1 MTRQVSNRSVF
12 IFAVLILLTIYGV
25 DNVEPLSIDPNP
37 VAVSEGEDPP
47 EPTDPP
53 KIPMIPIEFEVTLTN
68 LTEGVPGEGG
78 QIFSPPILITH
89 GYGFSIGAS
98 GEPAS
103 AALTALAETGDHV
116 PLFELA
122 TESSGVETIAGF
134 LPPPD
139 GVVLPGESVTAIVLA
154 TSEAHYLSLAT
165 MLVQT
170 NDGIVLANALPLVDG
185 KGNPQTITMDLI
197 AYDAGTEDNNE
208 LATHVPGPPFHGM
221 ERAPT
226 EGGVIAPHT
235 GIGGTADVGVEFG
248 WTEPVA
254 RVTVSVVELDTVE
267 PPSHSNYTFESI
279 EVPGVDFLELTASS
293 DFEDYAGN
301 TLSADGQ
308 KIVGFTL
315 IDGVFNTYDFPGSKN
330 TYFYALGNDGTAAG
344 YYEDSDGL
352 HHGVILENGELRQYD
367 FPDAVQTEIYGISD
381 ATGALTGNFIDDSGV
396 RRGFSGDLSLEFP
409 GAVETYADFVNAS
422 GVIVGSYIDSAGI
435 YHAYGLLPNG
445 RFVAADILTTSD
457 LEFLFVHGLNDINV
471 IVARSKVVDDVPRTY
486 VGIFGGIEELRFP
499 GSVSTEGWNINQD
512 SSVVG
517 NYVTADGHRH
527 GFIAKP
533 VMEITQDTVAPP
545 IDLDYTFE
553 RVDVPGVDFLE
564 LTANNDFGD
573 YAGSTR
579 SADGEKMVGF
589 TLIDGVFNTYDFPG
603 SNNTYFYAL
612 GNDGRAAGH
621 YEDTN
626 GLHHGVILENGELR
640 RYDFPD
646 AAETFIYGVSDETG
660 ALTGSWIDASG
671 VRRGF
676 TGDTIIEGPGAT
688 ATYAYSVNTHGEVV
702 GSYVNP
708 EGLYHAFI
716 RSPDNKYTSPPT
728 EKPLEFAFF
737 HQINDAGVYVGRS
750 KAVGDVPR
758 TYVGTLY
765 IGSHELQ
772 FPDSVGT
779 HGWDI
784 NQDGSVVGYYDTADG
799 RRHGFIA
806 RTGVATEP
814 VVPPVET
821 EIPAEMDL
829 FEVELA
835 KGLNMISLP
844 LMPLKP
850 YTARS
855 FAEMLDATVVIR
867 LDTDRQEFVGFTADQ
882 SGEGYPIEGGQGYIV
897 NVPGGGTVT
906 FEGTAWSNTIK
917 NTAAAPSAGFSS
929 TGWAFVVSGDLHETV
944 AGASYTVVATNLRT
958 GEVATR
964 QVSSEH
970 SDFNAVWADLSRQPV
985 IEVGDTLEIALIDQS
1000 DTIVSGPF
1008 RHQVGVE
1015 DLQKAYVSLSLTVG
1029 DVHPTETLLG
1039 QNFPNPFNPE
1049 TWIPYQLESS
1059 ADVVLHIYDT
1069 AGNIVRTI
1077 DLGFKPQGFYM
1088 TRSTAAYWD
1097 GRNNIGEQV
1106 ASGVYFYSLNTPDF
1120 SATRKMLIL
1129 K

>member
-1 MTRQVSNRSVF
+1 MTRQVSNRSMF
-12 IFAVLILLTIYGV
+12 IFAVLMLLTIYGAN
-25 DNVEPLSIDPNP
+25 NVQPLSIDASP

-68 LTEGVPGEGG
+68 LTEGVPGKGG

-89 GYGFSIGAS
+89 GPGFSIGAS

-116 PLFELA
+116 PLAELA
-122 TESSGVETIAGF
+122 NKSRAAESIAGF

-208 LATHVPGPPFHGM
+208 LATHVPGPPFNGM

-235 GIGGTADVGVEFG
+235 GIGGTVDVGVEFG

-267 PPSHSNYTFESI
+267 PPSHANYTFESI

-301 TLSADGQ
+301 TRSADGE
-308 KIVGFTL
+308 KTVGFTL

-344 YYEDSDGL
+344 HYEDSDGL

-367 FPDAVQTEIYGISD
+367 FPGAVQTEIYGISD
-381 ATGALTGNFIDDSGV
+381 ATGALTGNFIDASGV
-396 RRGFSGDLSLEFP
+396 RRGFTGDEIIEFP
-409 GAVETYADFVNAS
+409 GAVATYADFVSA
-422 GVIVGSYIDSAGI
+422 GRLVGSYIDAEGI
-435 YHAYGLLPNG
+435 YHAYIRPPNNRFTSIDLPD
-445 RFVAADILTTSD
+445 AANLDYY
-457 LEFLFVHGLNDINV
+457 FVHGINDAGTF
-471 IVARSKVVDDVPRTY
+471 VARAQVSGDIPRTY
-486 VGIFGGIEELRFP
+486 VGTFSGREELRFP
-499 GSVSTEGWNINQD
+499 GSVSTEGYNINQD
-512 SSVVG
+512 GSIVG
-517 NYVTADGHRH
+517 NYDTPDGRRH
-527 GFIAKP
+527 GFIARP
-533 VMEITQDTVAPP
+533 AVSGTVSDIAGGDW
-545 IDLDYTFE
+545 IYE
-553 RVDVPGVDFLE
+553 SIEVPGVDLLE
-564 LTANNDFGD
+564 LTASSDFED
-573 YAGSTR
+573 YAGNTR
-579 SADGEKMVGF
+579 STDGEKIVGF

-603 SNNTYFYAL
+603 SQHTYFYAL
-612 GNDGRAAGH
+612 SNDGIAAGH
-621 YEDTN
+621 YQDSE
-626 GLHHGVILENGELR
+626 GLHHGVILKGSELR
-640 RYDFPD
+640 QYDFPG
-646 AAETFIYGVSDETG
+646 AVETFIYGISDATG
-660 ALTGSWIDASG
+660 VLTGSFIDGSG
-671 VRRGF
+671 IRRGF
-676 TGDTIIEGPGAT
+676 SGEIIIEYPGAV
-688 ATYAYSVNTHGEVV
+688 ATYADFVNAQGRIA
-702 GSYVNP
+702 GSYIDA
-708 EGLYHAFI
+708 EGIYHAYIGSTDGSI
-716 RSPDNKYTSPPT
+716 RSIDLPQPVPFEY
-728 EKPLEFAFF
+728 LFV
-737 HQINDAGVYVGRS
+737 HGINDAGITVNRA
-750 KAVGDVPR
+750 KAVGDIPR
-758 TYVGTLY
+758 TYIGTLQG
-765 IGSHELQ
+765 IHELQ
-772 FPDSVGT
+772 FPGSVGT
-779 HGWDI
+779 HGYNI
-784 NQDGSVVGYYDTADG
+784 NQDSSVVGYYDAPDG
-799 RRHGFIA
+799 RRHGFVA
-806 RTGVATEP
+806 RPAVATEP
-814 VVPPVET
+814 GDPPVEIEPPVAPT
-821 EIPAEMDL
+821 HL
-829 FEVELA
+829 FEMELA

-850 YTARS
+850 YTART

-867 LDTDRQEFVGFTADQ
+867 LDTDRQAFVGFTADQ

-897 NVPGGGTVT
+897 NVLDSGTVT

-917 NTAAAPSAGFSS
+917 NTAAAPSAEPPS
-929 TGWAFVVSGDLHETV
+929 TGWAFVLSGNLRETELGVS
-944 AGASYTVVATNLRT
+944 YRVVAKNHRT
-958 GEVATR
+958 GEVVTR
-964 QVSSEH
+964 QVLSEH
-970 SDFNAVWADLSRQPV
+970 PDFNVVWADLSRQPV
-985 IEVGDTLEIALIDQS
+985 IEVGDTLEIVLIDQS

-1008 RHQVGVE
+1008 RHQVGVD

-1029 DVHPTETLLG
+1029 DVHPAETLLG

-1049 TWIPYQLESS
+1049 TWIPYQLETS

-1069 AGNIVRTI
+1069 AGSIVRTI
-1077 DLGFKPQGFYM
+1077 DLGFKQKGFYM

-1097 GRNNIGEQV
+1097 GRNNIGEPV
-1106 ASGVYFYSLNTPDF
+1106 SSGVYFYSLRTADF

>member
-12 IFAVLILLTIYGV
+12 IFAVLILLTIYGA
-25 DNVEPLSIDPNP
+25 DNVEPLSIGPNP

-53 KIPMIPIEFEVTLTN
+53 KIPMSPIVFEVTLTN

-103 AALTALAETGDHV
+103 AALTTLAETGDHG
-116 PLFELA
+116 PLLELA
-122 TESSGVETIAGF
+122 TKSSGVETIAGF

-139 GVVLPGESVTAIVLA
+139 GVVLPGESVTAPVLA

-267 PPSHSNYTFESI
+267 PIGTSNYTFESI

-301 TLSADGQ
+301 TLSADGE
-308 KIVGFTL
+308 KTVAFTL
-315 IDGVFNTYDFPGSKN
+315 IDGVFNTYDFPGSNN
-330 TYFYALGNDGTAAG
+330 TYFYALGNDGSAAG
-344 YYEDSDGL
+344 HYEDSDGL

-367 FPDAVQTEIYGISD
+367 FPGAVQTEIYGISD
-381 ATGALTGNFIDDSGV
+381 ATGALTGNFIDASGV

-409 GAVETYADFVNAS
+409 DAVATYADFVNAS
-422 GVIVGSYIDSAGI
+422 GIIVGSYIDSAGI
-435 YHAYGLLPNG
+435 YHAYGHLPDG
-445 RFVAADILTTSD
+445 RFVAGDILTTSD
-457 LEFLFVHGLNDINV
+457 LEFLFLHGVNDIGV
-471 IVARSKVVDDVPRTY
+471 IVARSKVVEDVPRTY
-486 VGIFGGIEELRFP
+486 VGVFGDLEELRFP

-517 NYVTADGHRH
+517 NYVTADGRRH

-533 VMEITQDTVAPP
+533 VREISHDTVAPP
-545 IDLDYTFE
+545 IDFDYTFE
-553 RVDVPGVDFLE
+553 RIEVPGVDFLE
-564 LTANNDFGD
+564 LTASNDFED
-573 YAGSTR
+573 YAGNTL

-589 TLIDGVFNTYDFPG
+589 TLIHGVFNTYDFPG
-603 SNNTYFYAL
+603 SKNTYFYAI
-612 GNDGRAAGH
+612 GNSGLAAGY
-621 YEDTN
+621 YEDSS

-640 RYDFPD
+640 QYDFPD
-646 AAETFIYGVSDETG
+646 AVETFIYGVSDETG

-688 ATYAYSVNTHGEVV
+688 ATYAYAVNTHGEVV
-702 GSYVNP
+702 GSYVDP
-708 EGLYHAFI
+708 EGLYHAFV

-728 EKPLEFAFF
+728 DNTLEFYFI

-758 TYVGTLY
+758 TYFGSLY
-765 IGSHELQ
+765 IGTHELQ
-772 FPDSVGT
+772 FPDSVST
-779 HGWDI
+779 EGWNI
-784 NQDGSVVGYYDTADG
+784 NQDGSIVGYYDTADG
-799 RRHGFIA
+799 RRHGFVA
-806 RTGVATEP
+806 RPAVATDPGVDP
-814 VVPPVET
+814 VKPFET
-821 EIPAEMDL
+821 DL
-829 FEVELA
+829 FEMALA

-850 YTARS
+850 YTART

-906 FEGTAWSNTIK
+906 FEGTAWSNTIE
-917 NTAAAPSAGFSS
+917 NTAAAPGAELSS
-929 TGWAFVVSGDLHETV
+929 TGWAFVVSGDLHETEL
-944 AGASYTVVATNLRT
+944 GASYTVVATNRRT
-958 GEVATR
+958 GEVVTR
-964 QVSSEH
+964 QVLSEH
-970 SDFNAVWADLSRQPV
+970 PDFNVVWADLSRQPV
-985 IEVGDTLEIALIDQS
+985 IESGDTIEIALIDQS

-1008 RHQVGVE
+1008 RHRVGVE

-1059 ADVVLHIYDT
+1059 ADVVFHIYDT
-1069 AGNIVRTI
+1069 SGRIVRTI
-1077 DLGFKPQGFYM
+1077 DLGFKPQGFYT

-1097 GRNNIGEQV
+1097 GRNNIGEPV
-1106 ASGVYFYSLNTPDF
+1106 ASGVYFYSLRTADF